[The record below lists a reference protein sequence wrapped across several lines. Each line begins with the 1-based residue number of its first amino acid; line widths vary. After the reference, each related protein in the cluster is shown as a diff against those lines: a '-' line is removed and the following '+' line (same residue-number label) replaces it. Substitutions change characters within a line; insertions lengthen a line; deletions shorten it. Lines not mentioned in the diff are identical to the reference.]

1 MERTVKNRGI
11 FSKFIAPIT
20 VLGIVLVILW
30 SGFYYLFSEVYKK
43 NLINQAE
50 DASYAILS
58 RIEENLLN
66 IENTAYV
73 LSRYDRIQ
81 SMVDTSTSSEFF
93 DRGSVAKQRAGDL
106 LIETGSV
113 DNIIVFRNDGLFY
126 RLKGKASNTV
136 LKRVYKRY
144 SDYGRGSIFVMGSN
158 TSYIGEMEPIY
169 VDNVEVGCIAV
180 LIDKSQ
186 LESVL
191 NAYRNIDYLG
201 IALLDNN
208 GETMCSNSV
217 FGDKNSSDF
226 NDNMLFRKEKNIG
239 LTGAR
244 LLVVCESDVTNVL
257 SKYYLAAMPTMV
269 ILLFVILMIFVVYV
283 RKHML
288 NPIDSVI
295 SNTDSEK
302 SSLLPLT
309 GEEYFDGLVE
319 HVNNMFRRIDEQEKE
334 LYNSKIQIKEAE
346 LTKEK
351 TLRSL
356 LKKQINAHFTV
367 NTLNVI
373 RALIHKGNE
382 QEASHICDELST
394 LLRYANAGEEMIS
407 LMEEVYVLEQ
417 YAGIMQTRFP
427 GKFEFNANLKDFYD
441 DVSIPRMLLQPIVE
455 NSIIYGFPDQ
465 NGSIILD
472 AVLNEEN
479 VVISISDDGKGMDED
494 ELLRVRE
501 QISSDELTYES
512 GITHVALSNINRR
525 IKMVYGDNCGVT
537 ISSQKGKGTTVIL
550 NLGKNSIENS
560 RSLEPI

>member
-1 MERTVKNRGI
+1 MKNRSI
-11 FSKFIAPIT
+11 FSKFIVPIL
-20 VLGIVLVILW
+20 VLGIVLVFLW
-30 SGFYYLFSEVYKK
+30 SGFYYLFSEIYKK

-66 IENTAYV
+66 IENTAYA
-73 LSRYDRIQ
+73 LSRYDRVQ
-81 SMVDTSTSSEFF
+81 SMVDTASSSDFF
-93 DRGSVAKQRAGDL
+93 DRGSVAKQRAGEL

-113 DNIIVFRNDGLFY
+113 DTIVVFRNDGLFY

-144 SDYGRGSIFVMGSN
+144 CDYGRGSILATGSN
-158 TSYIGEMEPIY
+158 TSYFGEIEPIY
-169 VDNVEVGCIAV
+169 VDDVEVGCIAV

-208 GETMCSNSV
+208 AEIMCSNSV
-217 FGDKNSSDF
+217 FGDGLSIDF

-244 LLVVCESDVTNVL
+244 LLVVCENDVVDIL
-257 SKYYLAAMPTMV
+257 SKYFLASIPVMV
-269 ILLFVILMIFVVYV
+269 ILLFVILRIFVAYI

-302 SSLLPLT
+302 STLLPLT

-334 LYNSKIQIKEAE
+334 LYDSKIQIKEAE

-407 LMEEVYVLEQ
+407 LMEEFYVLEQ
-417 YAGIMQTRFP
+417 YVGIMQTRFP
-427 GKFEFNANLKDFYD
+427 GKFEFNANIKDFYD
-441 DVSIPRMLLQPIVE
+441 EVTIPRMLLQPILE
-455 NSIIYGFPDQ
+455 NSILYGFSDQ
-465 NGSIILD
+465 NGSIFLD
-472 AVLNEEN
+472 AVLNDEN
-479 VVISISDDGKGMDED
+479 VVISITDDGKGMDE
-494 ELLRVRE
+494 EKLLQVRE
-501 QISSDELTYES
+501 QISNDELTYES
-512 GITHVALSNINRR
+512 GITHVALSNVNRR
-525 IKMVYGDNCGVT
+525 IKMVYGDDFGLE
-537 ISSQKGKGTTVIL
+537 IFSEKGKGTKVIL
-550 NLGKNSIENS
+550 RLGKKYG
-560 RSLEPI
+560 